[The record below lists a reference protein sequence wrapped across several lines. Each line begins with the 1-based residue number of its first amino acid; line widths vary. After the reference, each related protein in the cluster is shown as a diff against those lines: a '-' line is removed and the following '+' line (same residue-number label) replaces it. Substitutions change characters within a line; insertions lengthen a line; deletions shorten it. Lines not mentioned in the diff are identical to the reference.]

1 MMVHVGVDLRVPLR
15 LPLRLFLGVP
25 LRVALGVPLGV
36 SIRSITEGFLRRL
49 LHSSGR
55 DANWALLLLVPGPGT
70 QGARK

>member
-1 MMVHVGVDLRVPLR
+1 MMVHVGADLRVPLR

-25 LRVALGVPLGV
+25 LRVALGV

-49 LHSSGR
+49 LYSSGR